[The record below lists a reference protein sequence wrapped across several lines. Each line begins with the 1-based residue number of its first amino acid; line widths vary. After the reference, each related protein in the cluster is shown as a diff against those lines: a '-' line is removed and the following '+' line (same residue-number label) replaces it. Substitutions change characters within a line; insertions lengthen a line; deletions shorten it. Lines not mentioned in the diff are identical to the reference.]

1 VLKKLILEM
10 AQPFP
15 IAENTIAVDQN
26 ISSGIEN
33 TADSEEFR
41 VSKTVVVGEETLSS
55 QENVETSKKKLPKW
69 LKFNK
74 S

>member
-1 VLKKLILEM
+1 M

>member
-1 VLKKLILEM
+1 VLKKSILEM
-10 AQPFP
+10 AQPCP
-15 IAENTIAVDQN
+15 IAENTIAVNQN